1 MNLHFYEFQGKE
13 RIEARL
19 QEAERH
25 RLLAPIS
32 AQNAQRTRAL
42 LHRLNVCWRSVCVRT
57 SRSDSDLE
65 STTLRAQAEESK

>member
-1 MNLHFYEFQGKE
+1 MNLDFYEFQSKE

-25 RLLAPIS
+25 RLLAPIN
-32 AQNAQRTRAL
+32 AQNAQHTRAL
-42 LHRLNVCWRSVCVRT
+42 LHRLKVWWRSVCVRS

-65 STTLRAQAEESK
+65 PTTLKAQAEESQ